1 VLDPPKF
8 VHSAA
13 QINAG
18 SRGYKDINLLGLKL
32 VRPGGHLATFSCS
45 GAVTP
50 EIFQRTWGERSWP
63 TDGSPPVDTPFWP
76 ETIGR
81 VKAKNPGFIFMAEV
95 YWDLEWTLMQQG
107 FDYCYDKSLYDRL
120 LSRDAGS
127 VRAHLWADMA
137 YQNKLARFLE
147 NHDEPRAAHDFPVP
161 VHQAAAIITY
171 LTPGLRFFHEG
182 QLEGR
187 RVKVSMHLGRRPEE
201 PVDPVLQEFYG
212 KLLACLKRPEVREG
226 HWQLLDVHPAWDGN
240 HSWDRFLAFAWEGD
254 NHQRLL
260 ITVNY
265 GPAQGQ
271 CHVAWPFVGVK
282 GKKVTLKDLVH
293 EAQAGWTSRSCQRP
307 CRNSGRF
314 RHSSRKERNFAA
326 LRSNWR
332 NRFRHE
338 GRAVPADAK
347 NPENWSGEN
356 KLAVVIETAALN
368 EEQLAEYCRKK
379 GLYVEQIARW
389 REAAIAG
396 AETLKPLS
404 AEERRELE
412 LSTCCRAG
420 QSFCIKRTAPS
431 APRTA
436 SFLATFLISETAS
449 RRRWHASLDARQ
461 P

>member
-1 VLDPPKF
+1 MPQYSEGFRERAVQMMMPPNAIS
-8 VHSAA
+8 VA
-13 QINAG
+13 QV
-18 SRGYKDINLLGLKL
+18 SR
-32 VRPGGHLATFSCS
+32 
-45 GAVTP
+45 
-50 EIFQRTWGERSWP
+50 
-63 TDGSPPVDTPFWP
+63 
-76 ETIGR
+76 ETG
-81 VKAKNPGFIFMAEV
+81 VSEQ
-95 YWDLEWTLMQQG
+95 TL
-107 FDYCYDKSLYDRL
+107 Y
-120 LSRDAGS
+120 
-127 VRAHLWADMA
+127 
-137 YQNKLARFLE
+137 
-147 NHDEPRAAHDFPVP
+147 
-161 VHQAAAIITY
+161 
-171 LTPGLRFFHEG
+171 
-182 QLEGR
+182 
-187 RVKVSMHLGRRPEE
+187 
-201 PVDPVLQEFYG
+201 
-212 KLLACLKRPEVREG
+212 
-226 HWQLLDVHPAWDGN
+226 
-240 HSWDRFLAFAWEGD
+240 
-254 NHQRLL
+254 
-260 ITVNY
+260 
-265 GPAQGQ
+265 
-271 CHVAWPFVGVK
+271 
-282 GKKVTLKDLVH
+282 
-293 EAQAGWTSRSCQRP
+293 
-307 CRNSGRF
+307 
-314 RHSSRKERNFAA
+314 
-326 LRSNWR
+326 NWR